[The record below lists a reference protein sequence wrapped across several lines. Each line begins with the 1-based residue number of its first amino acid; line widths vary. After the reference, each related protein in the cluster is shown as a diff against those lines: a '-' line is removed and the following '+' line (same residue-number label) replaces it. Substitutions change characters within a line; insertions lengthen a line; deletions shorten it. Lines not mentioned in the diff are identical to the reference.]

1 MYNQKIIDR
10 LNNLTYLKVLKNSN
24 ASAMTK
30 KNPYGDIVK
39 FYAQINKNDV
49 IQAISFKCTGCSY
62 FTALCS
68 YFCEIAE
75 GKTVDEALKIKEKNL
90 VAFAKLDESRHHIY
104 PLILDTFALLVKKYR
119 KALEQGKVTPCE
131 VMEVVKTEEKKTKT
145 ERKSS
150 VTDGLKGI
158 LVDASKKSVRNQKT
172 QSETSKSEETLK
184 KTTIVSE
191 TTKVTKSVKS
201 ETAVSSVKAQ
211 SVKLEKE
218 EKLLDKKTKKEA
230 KKVEKESKKNVE
242 KVAKEEPK
250 SLSVKP
256 SKKAKEE
263 TLSVITAK
271 VETKAT
277 KTSGSKASKEEKAT
291 KKVATKKASALV
303 SSSKVEETKLDTEN
317 KNIIIDEATG
327 KRIKSVHLAVIKDH
341 KDDEV
346 EDAITIAPATTAEDE
361 VVVSDAVPTQEVT
374 NGTKVIVQ
382 TVEKKTRVQMVV
394 KNGETTEVKGE
405 KLSAMRLSAEGEDAH
420 KHIHTASNLSDM
432 LTRLNASKSKINSVE
447 AHTALSVS
455 KSVNGKTV
463 DKASTLT
470 SFSSMRDSLHRIREG
485 NATAVSTPKA
495 LSAPEKE
502 TKKQKKVA
510 TPKATKVKPQE
521 DVFVEREPKSKD
533 IAKEVKEKEERGAKK
548 GLFGWLFKK

>member
-90 VAFAKLDESRHHIY
+90 VAFAKLDESKHHIY
-104 PLILDTFALLVKKYR
+104 PLILETFALLVKKYR
-119 KALEQGKVTPCE
+119 KALEQGKVSPCE
-131 VMEVVKTEEKKTKT
+131 AKEVVKTEEKKTRT
-145 ERKSS
+145 ERKTS

-158 LVDASKKSVRNQKT
+158 LVDASKKSVRNQKS
-172 QSETSKSEETLK
+172 QRETSKSEEALK
-184 KTTIVSE
+184 KTTTVLE
-191 TTKVTKSVKS
+191 TTKVTKNVKS
-201 ETAVSSVKAQ
+201 EVAISSVKAQ
-211 SVKLEKE
+211 NVKLEKE
-218 EKLLDKKTKKEA
+218 ENLLDKKTKKEA
-230 KKVEKESKKNVE
+230 KKVEKENKKNVE
-242 KVAKEEPK
+242 KVTKEEPK
-250 SLSVKP
+250 SLPVKP

-263 TLSVITAK
+263 TLSVISAK

-277 KTSGSKASKEEKAT
+277 KTSSSKASKEEKTT
-291 KKVATKKASALV
+291 KKVATKKASALG
-303 SSSKVEETKLDTEN
+303 SSLNTKETKIDTEK

-327 KRIKSVHLAVIKDH
+327 ERIKSVHLAVIKDH
-341 KDDEV
+341 SDDEAEDVKVSAPVVNV
-346 EDAITIAPATTAEDE
+346 EDEII
-361 VVVSDAVPTQEVT
+361 VSNGIPTEQTQSV
-374 NGTKVIVQ
+374 GAQVIVQ
-382 TVEKKTRVQMVV
+382 TVEKKTRVQTVV

-420 KHIHTASNLSDM
+420 KHIHSASNLSDM
-432 LTRLNASKSKINSVE
+432 LNRLNSSKSKINSIE
-447 AHTALSVS
+447 THTATTMT
-455 KSVNGKTV
+455 KSVNGKTI

-470 SFSSMRDSLHRIREG
+470 SFSSMRDSLHRMRES
-485 NATAVSTPKA
+485 NVVSSSAPKA
-495 LSAPEKE
+495 LPE
-502 TKKQKKVA
+502 
-510 TPKATKVKPQE
+510 ATKTSKTKSKPAKKESPKQSQE

-533 IAKEVKEKEERGAKK
+533 IAKEVKEKEERGSKK

>member
-49 IQAISFKCTGCSY
+49 IQAISFKCSGCSY

-75 GKTVDEALKIKEKNL
+75 GKTVDEALKIKEKDL

-104 PLILDTFALLVKKYR
+104 PLILGTFALLVKKYR
-119 KALEQGKVTPCE
+119 KALEQGKVVPCE
-131 VMEVVKTEEKKTKT
+131 VVETVKTEVKKSRTT
-145 ERKSS
+145 TKSS
-150 VTDGLKGI
+150 VNDGLNGI
-158 LVDASKKSVRNQKT
+158 LVDTSKKSARNQKIHIEA
-172 QSETSKSEETLK
+172 SSKEEVVD
-184 KTTIVSE
+184 KTVTVST
-191 TTKVTKSVKS
+191 TTKVIKDTKSK
-201 ETAVSSVKAQ
+201 TAISSVKTQ
-211 SVKLEKE
+211 NEKLEKE
-218 EKLLDKKTKKEA
+218 EIVLDKKAKKEA
-230 KKVEKESKKNVE
+230 KKVEKEAKKLSE

-250 SLSVKP
+250 SPVQKA
-256 SKKAKEE
+256 SKKATEE
-263 TLSVITAK
+263 AVSATTTKTTK
-271 VETKAT
+271 VTKA
-277 KTSGSKASKEEKAT
+277 SSSKASKEEKVAT
-291 KKVATKKASALV
+291 KVATKKASTPK
-303 SSSKVEETKLDTEN
+303 SSPKAVDTQSVIEN
-317 KNIIIDEATG
+317 KNVIIDEATG
-327 KRIKSVHLAVIKDH
+327 ERIKSVHLAVIKDH
-341 KDDEV
+341 GDEEKV
-346 EDAITIAPATTAEDE
+346 DTKVSVPATTEEDG
-361 VVVSDAVPTQEVT
+361 VIVSDGIPTSDT
-374 NGTKVIVQ
+374 TTGTKVIVQ
-382 TVEKKTRVQMVV
+382 TVEKKTRVQTVV

-432 LTRLNASKSKINSVE
+432 LNRLNSSKSKINSVE
-447 AHTALSVS
+447 AHTATTVS

-485 NATAVSTPKA
+485 NASSVSALKTLPTTSKEKKTTTPK
-495 LSAPEKE
+495 
-502 TKKQKKVA
+502 A
-510 TPKATKVKPQE
+510 TPKAPQE

-533 IAKEVKEKEERGAKK
+533 IAKEVKEKEERGSKK